1 MENNLTTY
9 LINVK
14 NYDYIMTL
22 HLNLDIKLT
31 NSYTFADLLLEA
43 LTFTKNLQKFE
54 LSNSLVQMRFIN
66 KWI

>member
-1 MENNLTTY
+1 MENNLSTY

-31 NSYTFADLLLEA
+31 NSYTYSDLLLEA
-43 LTFTKNLQKFE
+43 LTFTKNL
-54 LSNSLVQMRFIN
+54 
-66 KWI
+66 